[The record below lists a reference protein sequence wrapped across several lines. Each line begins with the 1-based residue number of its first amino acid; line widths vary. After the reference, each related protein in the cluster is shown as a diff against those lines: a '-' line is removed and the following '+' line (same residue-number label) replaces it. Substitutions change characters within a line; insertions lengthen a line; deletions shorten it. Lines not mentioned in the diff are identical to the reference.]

1 MSKMNV
7 EDYEAFPRKR
17 RINIVMRHGVSF
29 GSALA
34 MAISFNINH
43 SVLWA
48 ILRGLFSW
56 LYVAYYCLV

>member
-1 MSKMNV
+1 MYYDARQV
-7 EDYEAFPRKR
+7 
-17 RINIVMRHGVSF
+17 IIHGTTF

-48 ILRGLFSW
+48 IVHGILSWIYVIYYLLFITSI
-56 LYVAYYCLV
+56 